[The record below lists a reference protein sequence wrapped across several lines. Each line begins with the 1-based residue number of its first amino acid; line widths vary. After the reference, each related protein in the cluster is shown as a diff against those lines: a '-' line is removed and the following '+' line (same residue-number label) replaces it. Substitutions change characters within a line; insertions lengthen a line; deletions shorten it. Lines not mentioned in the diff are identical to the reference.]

1 MTDDQNNSSFSATP
15 VRQPK
20 LETINQRVSTLKI
33 SERNDRSISPQ
44 KQLKS
49 TVDSPSVTPRQGVS
63 PISTSRRTDTT
74 PSSVTSTL
82 KRRPVAIDRTT
93 TLRDYSERLEGREL
107 LNLVVV
113 GHVDAGKS
121 TLMGHL
127 LVDLKVVDDRTM
139 HRNRTEAVRLG
150 KESFSYA
157 FVLDESEEE
166 RQRGVTMDIAQAQ
179 FKTKTKIVNLVDAP
193 GHKGNSIISIS
204 LLLILL

>member
-1 MTDDQNNSSFSATP
+1 MLLATP
-15 VRQPK
+15 VRQLK
-20 LETINQRVSTLKI
+20 LETLPQRISTLKI

-49 TVDSPSVTPRQGVS
+49 TIDSPSVTPRQGVS
-63 PISTSRRTDTT
+63 PAATSRRTDAT

-82 KRRPVAIDRTT
+82 KRRPVVIDRTN
-93 TLRDYSERLEGREL
+93 TLRDYNERLEGRDL

-139 HRNRTEAVRLG
+139 HRNRTEAARLG
-150 KESFSYA
+150 KDSFSYA

-193 GHKGNSIISIS
+193 GHKGKQEKFLFVFP
-204 LLLILL
+204 LLVFE